1 MTMNMHESIRTKLAL
16 AAAGALHDDE
26 RRQVEQHARE
36 CEACRRELEVWGLYA
51 QGLHQ
56 LPQPMLPP
64 DLLASTQAR
73 ILRQE
78 NPIHERR
85 NGVMFCALAA
95 YSWVIAFA
103 VWFITRMLTGGT
115 LEVFGTN
122 LVAVGPW
129 LFTSWVLTWI
139 TAGAAA
145 VTLGDSYRS
154 RRVL

>member
-16 AAAGALHDDE
+16 AAAGALPDDE

-64 DLLASTQAR
+64 DLLARTQAR

-78 NPIHERR
+78 NPMHERR
-85 NGVMFCALAA
+85 SGVMFCALAA
-95 YSWVIAFA
+95 YSWVIAFSVWLIARA
-103 VWFITRMLTGGT
+103 VTGGT
-115 LEVFGTN
+115 LEVSGTN
-122 LVAVGPW
+122 LVGVGPW
-129 LFTSWVLTWI
+129 LFTSWVLAWI

-145 VTLGDSYRS
+145 VTLGNSYRA
-154 RRVL
+154 RRIL